1 MIRRL
6 KFHSYVCDHES
17 FVSPRHARHN
27 SRWRTIRVFIPRDP
41 KLGRLVR
48 RLVTVGASIA
58 AHILESLRR
67 SMPRYVV
74 LASCQTNPSSVDE
87 SFSDSRCL
95 GFRTQRSC
103 QRSALRLRSMTDLHG
118 LTRCSWSSKTS
129 TTAGD
134 TWLPAITT
142 GRFSTTEPG
151 PEVEMIRL
159 CDDRMI
165 EPKWA
170 HRTRRVFGN
179 TGVLRAGA
187 PVHAAPHTE
196 TST

>member
-6 KFHSYVCDHES
+6 NFHSYVCDHES

-67 SMPRYVV
+67 SMP
-74 LASCQTNPSSVDE
+74 
-87 SFSDSRCL
+87 SR
-95 GFRTQRSC
+95 

-165 EPKWA
+165 EPNGRIA
-170 HRTRRVFGN
+170 LVVSSATRACCARGRPC
-179 TGVLRAGA
+179 TQR
-187 PVHAAPHTE
+187 PH
-196 TST
+196 